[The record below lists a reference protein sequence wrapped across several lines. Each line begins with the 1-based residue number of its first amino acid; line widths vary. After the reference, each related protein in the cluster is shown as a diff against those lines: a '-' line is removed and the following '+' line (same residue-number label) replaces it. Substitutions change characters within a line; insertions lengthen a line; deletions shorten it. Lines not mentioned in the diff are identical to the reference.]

1 MGCGDSDVDELSDKE
16 EDNDTL
22 VFSSRFQKK
31 QQQQTQLACDQ
42 MPTEQLDNMS
52 IGSRPS
58 TSAPSTQSPFRI
70 QASSSAPTVG
80 FTFSSNIPAW
90 QSVEERESYALFL
103 AVMEK
108 DYWKSVST
116 IRSTYFFDGIGRGGG
131 FLAVSMIR
139 FVGRFLNAWIG
150 YTPFACPY
158 ARVLIIPH
166 HSVSA
171 WSYGYLLTKQNQYSF
186 LCICILFSLRSLIW
200 LHMGMPRRMS
210 SVGCWKT
217 G

>member
-1 MGCGDSDVDELSDKE
+1 MDELSDKE
-16 EDNDTL
+16 DEDHQEDDNDTL

-31 QQQQTQLACDQ
+31 QQQRTQPPYDQ
-42 MPTEQLDNMS
+42 MPTDQLNNMS
-52 IGSRPS
+52 ISSRPS

-90 QSVEERESYALFL
+90 QSIEERESYALFL
-103 AVMEK
+103 AVMENN
-108 DYWKSVST
+108 YWKSVST

-131 FLAVSMIR
+131 FLAVSVIP

-150 YTPFACPY
+150 YTPCMSVCEGANQT
-158 ARVLIIPH
+158 IPP
-166 HSVSA
+166 VSA
-171 WSYGYLLTKQNQYSF
+171 WSYGNSLSKQNQYSF
-186 LCICILFSLRSLIW
+186 LCLCILFSLRFLIW
-200 LHMGMPRRMS
+200 PHMGMPKRMS